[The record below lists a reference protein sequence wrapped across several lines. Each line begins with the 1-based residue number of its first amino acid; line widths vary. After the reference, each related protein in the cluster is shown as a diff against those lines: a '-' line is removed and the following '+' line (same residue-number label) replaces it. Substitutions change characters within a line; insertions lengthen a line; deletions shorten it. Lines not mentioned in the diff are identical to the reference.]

1 MHDTKLVLVG
11 CITEVSN
18 PDSYSDQEERVTVS
32 VDGAEP
38 LYSELRLPN
47 TYGWTLGQRVVIS
60 IVPAGPVSQIVPLC
74 AA

>member
-38 LYSELRLPN
+38 LYSELRLQ
-47 TYGWTLGQRVVIS
+47 TRT
-60 IVPAGPVSQIVPLC
+60 AGRW
-74 AA
+74 AREW